1 MPVAEAERFVVGAD
15 DLRLASSGHV
25 IAVGTPMVA

>member
-15 DLRLASSGHV
+15 DLRLAGSGHV
-25 IAVGTPMVA
+25 IALGTPMVA